1 MGDAYLLRSER
12 LRTHLG
18 NYYELLS
25 GNATNWILIIQE
37 LVRIFFDVLP
47 ENLTEKATLFPL
59 SSPQIYDIH
68 FIK

>member
-1 MGDAYLLRSER
+1 MRICYDRKD
-12 LRTHLG
+12 LG

-25 GNATNWILIIQE
+25 GNATNWVLIIQE
-37 LVRIFFDVLP
+37 LVRNFFNVLP

-59 SSPQIYDIH
+59 SSPQTYDIH